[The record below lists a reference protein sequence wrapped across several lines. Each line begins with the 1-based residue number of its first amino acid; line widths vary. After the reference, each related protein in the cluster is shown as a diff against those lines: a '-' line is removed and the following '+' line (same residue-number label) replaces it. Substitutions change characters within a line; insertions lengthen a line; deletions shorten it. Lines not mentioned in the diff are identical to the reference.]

1 MEGTST
7 PASGR
12 EAPAKLRA
20 PESLFRS
27 ALRRFLRQPMGT
39 LGLVLAGLSVT
50 AAVLAPAIA
59 PHDPLMQYNGQ
70 ELVQPGRPFLLGTDD
85 VGRDV
90 LSRILYGLRLS
101 LAVGILSVMLGALV
115 GVVSGVTAGYAE
127 GWLDA
132 VTMRLWDSVLAF
144 PPVLVGVAVAA
155 LLGPG
160 TFSLCLALAVASI
173 PQFARLAR
181 ASVLVEKQRE
191 YVAAARC
198 LGASD
203 VLIMARHILPNTL
216 SPLLVQLTLAMAFA
230 VLLESGLSFL
240 GIGAQPP
247 EASLGSMLSVARRF
261 LRPAP
266 WYGVFPGLALVVLLL
281 GLNFLSDAARTALDP
296 RRANA

>member
-1 MEGTST
+1 MEGKNI
-7 PASGR
+7 PAPGGGT
-12 EAPAKLRA
+12 AAQPRA
-20 PESLFRS
+20 SESPLRS
-27 ALRRFLRQPMGT
+27 ALRRLLRQPMGT
-39 LGLVLAGLSVT
+39 LGLLLTGLSVA
-50 AAVLAPAIA
+50 AAVLAPAIV
-59 PHDPLMQYNGQ
+59 PYDPLVQHQNQ
-70 ELVQPGRPFLLGTDD
+70 ELVQPGRAFLLGTDD
-85 VGRDV
+85 VGRDI
-90 LSRILYGLRLS
+90 LSRILYGMRLS
-101 LAVGILSVMLGALV
+101 LMVGILSVLLGALV
-115 GVVSGVTAGYAE
+115 GVVSGMTAGYLE

-144 PPVLVGVAVAA
+144 PPVLVGVAIAA
-155 LLGPG
+155 LMGPG
-160 TFSLCLALAVASI
+160 TLSLCLALALASI

-198 LGASD
+198 LGGSD
-203 VLIMARHILPNTL
+203 VLILARHIFPNTL

-296 RRANA
+296 RRVNA

>member
-1 MEGTST
+1 
-7 PASGR
+7 
-12 EAPAKLRA
+12 
-20 PESLFRS
+20 
-27 ALRRFLRQPMGT
+27 MGT
-39 LGLVLAGLSVT
+39 LGLLLTGLSVA
-50 AAVLAPAIA
+50 AAVLAPAIV
-59 PHDPLMQYNGQ
+59 PYDPLVQHQNQ
-70 ELVQPGRPFLLGTDD
+70 ELVQPGRAFLLGTDD
-85 VGRDV
+85 VGRDI
-90 LSRILYGLRLS
+90 LSRILYGMRLS
-101 LAVGILSVMLGALV
+101 LMVGILSVLLGALV
-115 GVVSGVTAGYAE
+115 GVVSGMTAGYLE

-144 PPVLVGVAVAA
+144 PPVLVGVAIAA
-155 LLGPG
+155 LMGPG
-160 TFSLCLALAVASI
+160 TLSLCLALALASI

-198 LGASD
+198 LGGSD
-203 VLIMARHILPNTL
+203 VLILARHIFPNTL

-296 RRANA
+296 RRVNA